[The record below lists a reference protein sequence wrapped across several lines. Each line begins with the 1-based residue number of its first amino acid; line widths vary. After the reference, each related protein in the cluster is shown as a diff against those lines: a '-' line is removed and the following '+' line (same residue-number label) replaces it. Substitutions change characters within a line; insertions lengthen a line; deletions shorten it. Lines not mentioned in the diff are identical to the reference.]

1 MLAPY
6 APQDFPQL
14 RQVVD
19 PRLAGL
25 PGQQLLST
33 IDSAFGDGMA
43 DSIDQDLEGIF
54 DGFTRAMS
62 RALPVIT
69 QIGGGALQGAM
80 AGSAAGLPG
89 IIAGAA
95 AGGTGAGL
103 SRYGHGAARQVGNAL
118 SGVTQLAGQFTPMGQ
133 AGAALGSTV
142 SGLGA
147 MAGGRSRGQSGGG
160 GGNALGQIAGLLSSP
175 QISGALGGLFGG
187 TGPAGQLASAMQRPE
202 VNQAIAALRL
212 GDMGRQTLPVG
223 PQQQPVPT
231 TVFAQLLSHL
241 AQQAHA
247 MPVGQAAPQSPS
259 FLGGRI
265 GEAEA
270 LEFMSDGE
278 GGFIGDPS
286 SAGDRAAR
294 LWDMLNDSLA
304 EQIVETLEGY
314 ETSDYADNADSWG
327 DYAGDYAAE
336 AAWQDQL
343 DLAEAESIDFALATE
358 PRYGW

>member
-25 PGQQLLST
+25 PGQQLRST

-62 RALPVIT
+62 QALPAIT
-69 QIGGGALQGAM
+69 HIGGGVLQGAM

-95 AGGTGAGL
+95 VGGTGAGL

-147 MAGGRSRGQSGGG
+147 MAGGGRRGQPG

-175 QISGALGGLFGG
+175 QVSGALGGLFGG
-187 TGPAGQLASAMQRPE
+187 TSPAGQLASAIQRPE
-202 VNQAIAALRL
+202 VHQAIAALRL

-231 TVFAQLLSHL
+231 AVFAQLLSHL
-241 AQQAHA
+241 AQQAHT
-247 MPVGQAAPQSPS
+247 MPVGQAAPHAPS
-259 FLGGRI
+259 FPGGPI
-265 GEAEA
+265 SEAES

-278 GGFIGDPS
+278 DGFIGDPS
-286 SAGDRAAR
+286 NAGDRAAR
-294 LWDMLNDSLA
+294 LWDMLNESLA

-314 ETSDYADNADSWG
+314 GTGDYADNADGWG
-327 DYAGDYAAE
+327 DYADDYAAD

-343 DLAEAESIDFALATE
+343 DLAEAEAIDFALTTE